1 MSSRVGVRAGRCA
14 CSLWGELAECGGEM
28 RGRVR
33 MLQASILVSNG
44 SRRLS
49 VMFDDDKSAR
59 EALWAACA
67 DGTVAE
73 ELW

>member
-1 MSSRVGVRAGRCA
+1 
-14 CSLWGELAECGGEM
+14 
-28 RGRVR
+28 
-33 MLQASILVSNG
+33 MLQGSILVSNG
-44 SRRLS
+44 SQRLS